1 MRSNRIPDLIL
12 EDLLLKRFAFYLVGF
27 VLGCVRYWWLL
38 LLSIVLVFIGLAF
51 SEICTYVGLG
61 ILGLCLLL
69 ALISAIRMRPF
80 AGLVAEGNELST
92 LIEEK
97 MQEAEAREKLH
108 GDELLS
114 LSNEELWETIFDQNM
129 IICEAAEETEDELAL
144 FSGARRTVYIIN
156 TFDAEVQNGG
166 LCQFFVNSSRYLAPY
181 VSEALAAIGA
191 DHHKKLYDE
200 FIETNRIDVTDLDSF
215 AISSVRG
222 FKKQAKRYDFEAFDD
237 RYYEFEDME
246 DLIANYIRVNIT
258 EF

>member
-1 MRSNRIPDLIL
+1 M
-12 EDLLLKRFAFYLVGF
+12 KRFAFYLAGF

-80 AGLVAEGNELST
+80 AGLVSEGNELST

-97 MQEAEAREKLH
+97 MQETEAREKLH
-108 GDELLS
+108 GEELLS
-114 LSNEELWETIFDQNM
+114 LSNEELWETVYDQNM

-144 FSGARRTVYIIN
+144 FSGARRTVYIVN

-166 LCQFFVNSSRYLAPY
+166 LCQFFVNSSRNLAPY
-181 VSEALAAIGA
+181 VSDALAAIHA
-191 DHHKKLYDE
+191 DAHRKLYDN
-200 FIETNRIDVTDLDSF
+200 FIQTNHIDVNDLDSF
-215 AISSVRG
+215 QVFSVRG
-222 FKKQAKRYDFEAFDD
+222 FQKQTKRYDFESFDD
-237 RYYEFEDME
+237 RYYELDALE
-246 DLIANYIRVNIT
+246 DLITDYIRKNIQD
-258 EF
+258 F

>member
-1 MRSNRIPDLIL
+1 M
-12 EDLLLKRFAFYLVGF
+12 KRFAFYLVGF

-61 ILGLCLLL
+61 VLGLCLLL
-69 ALISAIRMRPF
+69 ALISTIRMSPF

-108 GDELLS
+108 GEELLS
-114 LSNEELWETIFDQNM
+114 LSNEELYATIYDQN
-129 IICEAAEETEDELAL
+129 ITICEEAEDTKDELAL
-144 FSGARRTVYIIN
+144 FSGARRTVYIVN

-166 LCQFFVNSSRYLAPY
+166 LCQFFVNSSRCLAPY

-191 DHHKKLYDE
+191 DAHKKLYDD
-200 FIETNRIDVTDLDSF
+200 FIATNHIDVTDLDSF
-215 AISSVRG
+215 IVTGVRG
-222 FKKQAKRYDFEAFDD
+222 YKKQTKRYDFDAFDD
-237 RYYEFEDME
+237 RYYELE
-246 DLIANYIRVNIT
+246 DLQDTIANYIRANIT

>member
-1 MRSNRIPDLIL
+1 M
-12 EDLLLKRFAFYLVGF
+12 KRFAFYLIGF

-38 LLSIVLVFIGLAF
+38 LLSLILVFAGLAL
-51 SEICTYVGLG
+51 SDICTYVGLG
-61 ILGLCLLL
+61 VLGLYLIL
-69 ALISAIRMRPF
+69 ALISTIKMRPF
-80 AGLVAEGNELST
+80 AGLVDDGNELHA
-92 LIEEK
+92 LLEEK
-97 MQEAEAREKLH
+97 MKEAEERAKLH
-108 GDELLS
+108 GEDLLALPNDEL
-114 LSNEELWETIFDQNM
+114 
-129 IICEAAEETEDELAL
+129 CEAVYTQNSILCEKAEDTEDELAL
-144 FSGARRTVYIIN
+144 FTGAKRTVYIIN

-222 FKKQAKRYDFEAFDD
+222 FKKQTKRYDFEAFDD